1 VSGPRDA
8 DAPIYLVGFM
18 AAGKTAVGR
27 ALATIL
33 DWEFADTDAMV
44 ETACGRSVEA
54 IFRDSGEGG
63 FREAE
68 WRALQSLAGR
78 RRVVVATG
86 GGLFLSVAHRAF
98 VRAHGLSC
106 WLDASLE
113 VVASRGSGGSSRPL
127 WPRGDALD
135 RRAFFERRRA
145 SYALADLRVDA
156 SVGDVDDVARMI
168 ETRRIPFFH

>member
-1 VSGPRDA
+1 MRRPRDA
-8 DAPIYLVGFM
+8 ETPIYLVGFM

-33 DWEFADTDAMV
+33 EWEFADTDAMV
-44 ETACGRSVEA
+44 EGACRRDVDA
-54 IFRDSGEGG
+54 IFRDSGEGA

-68 WRALQSLAGR
+68 WGALQSLAGR
-78 RRVVVATG
+78 RRLVVATG

-98 VRAHGLSC
+98 VREHGLSC
-106 WLDASLE
+106 WLDASLR
-113 VVASRGSGGSSRPL
+113 VVASRASGGASRPL
-127 WPRGDALD
+127 WPRGDELD